1 MKKVK
6 LGSSDLLVS
15 EVCLGSMT
23 WGSQNTEAEG
33 HQQLD
38 YAMQQGINFIDTA
51 EVYAVPPKP
60 ETCGTTEQYIGTW
73 LAQDKSRR
81 DEIVLATKVAGKEV
95 PWIRNGELISGK
107 GIKKALEGSL
117 KNLQTDYVDLYQLH
131 WPNRPAPKFG
141 QHWPQQLDFDS
152 IDVEKEREEHL
163 DILTTLGELVKEGK
177 IRHIGLSDDTP
188 WGINEYLRLAEIH
201 DLPKMVSIQN
211 EFNLLHLIDSPY
223 VIETCVLND
232 VAYLPWSP
240 LAGGALSGKYRNGA
254 LPANCRWT
262 IEQRNGIFRDTSQS
276 HQAIEAYY
284 DVASRHGL
292 TLTQLSLAYV
302 YQFKGVTSSII
313 GATSLE
319 QLQEDVEAYK
329 VVLTDEIMEEIDAV
343 IKQFPV
349 PF

>member
-6 LGSSDLLVS
+6 LGSSDLQVT

-23 WGSQNTEAEG
+23 WGSQNSETDAHE
-33 HQQLD
+33 QID
-38 YAMQQGINFIDTA
+38 YALDQGINFIDTA
-51 EVYAVPPKP
+51 EIYSVPPKAD
-60 ETCGTTEQYIGTW
+60 TYGLTEKYIGTW
-73 LAQDKSRR
+73 MAKNQNKRED
-81 DEIVLATKVAGKEV
+81 IVLATKVSGKEI
-95 PWIRNGELISGK
+95 PWIRDGELINGK
-107 GIKKALEGSL
+107 GIKKALDGSL
-117 KNLQTDYVDLYQLH
+117 KRLQTDYVDLYQLH
-131 WPNRPAPKFG
+131 WPNRPVPKFG
-141 QHWPQQLDFDS
+141 QHWPQQLPIES

-188 WGINEYLRLAEIH
+188 WGINQYLRLAEIH

-211 EFNLLHLIDSPY
+211 EFNLLHLLDSPY
-223 VIETCVLND
+223 VIESCILND

-254 LPANCRWT
+254 LPENCRWT
-262 IEQRNGIFRDTSQS
+262 IEQRNGIFRDTSHS
-276 HQAIEAYY
+276 HKAIEAYY
-284 DVASRHGL
+284 DVATKHDL

-313 GATSLE
+313 GATSMG
-319 QLQEDVEAYK
+319 QLKEDIDAYN
-329 VVLTDEIMEEIDAV
+329 VVLTDEIMEEINAV
-343 IKQFPV
+343 IKQYPV

>member
-6 LGSSDLLVS
+6 LGSSDLHVS

-23 WGSQNTEAEG
+23 WGSQNSEAEA
-33 HQQLD
+33 HEQID
-38 YAMQQGINFIDTA
+38 YALQQDINFIDTA

-60 ETCGTTEQYIGTW
+60 ETCGLTEKYIGTW
-73 LAQDKSRR
+73 LAKNKSKRE
-81 DEIVLATKVAGKEV
+81 DIVLATKVVGGGL
-95 PWIRNGELISGK
+95 PWIRDAENINAK
-107 GIKKALEGSL
+107 GIKLAIEGSL

-131 WPNRPAPKFG
+131 WPNRPGPHFNK
-141 QHWPQQLDFDS
+141 HWPQKLDYTS
-152 IDVEKEREEHL
+152 IDVNKEREEHL
-163 DILTTLGELVKEGK
+163 EILTALGELITEGK
-177 IRHIGLSDDTP
+177 VRHIGLSDDTP
-188 WGINEYLRLAEIH
+188 WGINQYLRLAEIH

-211 EFNLLHLIDSPY
+211 EFNLLHLMDSPHT
-223 VIETCVLND
+223 IETCILSD

-276 HQAIEAYY
+276 HAAIDAYY
-284 DVASRHGL
+284 EVATRHGL
-292 TLTQLSLAYV
+292 TLTQLTLAYV
-302 YQFKGVTSSII
+302 YQFKGVTSTII

-319 QLQEDVEAYK
+319 QLKEDIGAYNM
-329 VVLTDEIMEEIDAV
+329 VLTDEIMEDVNTV
-343 IKQFPV
+343 IKQFLV